1 MSTKSAFNRPHLLII
16 SDDTGLS
23 SFLGEGLMI
32 AGFWTSTVASALQ
45 AIEVFRL
52 RTFDLII
59 VDAALD
65 GLGSGEFLRR
75 LRAVQRATGNP
86 LSNRPALVI
95 AASTEEMTDVE
106 ALEAGANQ
114 IVFAPF
120 DIDEIAMLLFAS
132 VEAWRDEHPG
142 EPWADE
148 LAQQK

>member
-1 MSTKSAFNRPHLLII
+1 MTMTSALNRPHILIV

-65 GLGSGEFLRR
+65 GLGASEFLRR
-75 LRAVQRATGNP
+75 LRSTQRATGNP
-86 LSNRPALVI
+86 LSDCPAVVI
-95 AASTEEMTDVE
+95 AATTEEMSEDE
-106 ALEAGANQ
+106 ALAAGANQ

-120 DIDEIAMLLFAS
+120 EIDEIALLLFAS
-132 VEAWRDEHPG
+132 VQAWRDAHPS

>member
-1 MSTKSAFNRPHLLII
+1 MTVTSALNRPHILIV

-65 GLGSGEFLRR
+65 GLGAGEFLRR
-75 LRAVQRATGNP
+75 LRSVQRTTGNP
-86 LSNRPALVI
+86 LSNRPAIVI
-95 AASTEEMTDVE
+95 AATRVEMTEDE
-106 ALEAGANQ
+106 ALEAGADR
-114 IVFAPF
+114 IVYAPF
-120 DIDEIAMLLFAS
+120 EIDEIALLLFGS
-132 VEAWRDEHPG
+132 VQAWRDAHPDA
-142 EPWADE
+142 PWADE